1 MIRAAIYARFSS
13 DLQSDRS
20 VEDQITLCRE
30 VCAREGMAVV
40 STFEDRA
47 VSGASAVNRPG
58 FRAMMQAAEARMFDC
73 LVAED
78 VDRIS
83 RDQGDWHAARK
94 RLDFLGITIHTA
106 GGKVGKLDGALR
118 ALMGEMF
125 IENLALHTRRGMDG

>member
-1 MIRAAIYARFSS
+1 
-13 DLQSDRS
+13 
-20 VEDQITLCRE
+20 
-30 VCAREGMAVV
+30 MAVV

-47 VSGASAVNRPG
+47 MSGTSVVNRPG

-94 RLDFLGITIHTA
+94 RLDFIGIITHTA

-125 IENLALHTRRGMDG
+125 IENLALHTRRGMDGVIRDGLPRWRPRLWLSRHTRLTR